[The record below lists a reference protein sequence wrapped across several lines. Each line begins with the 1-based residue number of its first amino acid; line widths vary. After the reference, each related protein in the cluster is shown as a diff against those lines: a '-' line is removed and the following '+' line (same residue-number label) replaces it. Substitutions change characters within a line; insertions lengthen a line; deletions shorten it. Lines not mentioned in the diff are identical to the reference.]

1 LNIQE
6 QSKILMNNTEYG
18 DEKLKINM
26 QKELEKKLSEGRPLN
41 IYCGYDPTAVDLTL
55 GHIITMRKLRE
66 FQELGHNVTFLI
78 GGFTGLIGD
87 PSDKDKKRPM
97 LSHEQLKNNAK
108 EYTRQAYKILDPR
121 LTTIRSNEEWLE
133 NLSSKEFI
141 RLCSKFTVAQFLE
154 RDNFSKRWKSNDAIY
169 LSEFLYALMQGYDA
183 VKLASDVQVGG
194 SDQLFNLMAGRILQR
209 EFNQDPQVVMTLPI
223 LVGTDG
229 KIRMSKS
236 TGNFIGL
243 EEPPN
248 EMFGKIMSIPDN
260 AVESYFKLLTSVS
273 DDDFLKLTKAIDNK
287 AMKKI
292 DLKKK
297 LAVEI
302 ITGLFSISEATQS
315 EKYFEETFQKR
326 NIPSIMNEYSL
337 GYQESNECKLS
348 KILIKTQLSNGDK
361 YASSLSEVRR
371 LISQN
376 AVSVNGLKIDEDIE
390 VKIGD
395 EIRVG
400 RYKFLRIIQ

>member
-1 LNIQE
+1 
-6 QSKILMNNTEYG
+6 
-18 DEKLKINM
+18 
-26 QKELEKKLSEGRPLN
+26 
-41 IYCGYDPTAVDLTL
+41 
-55 GHIITMRKLRE
+55 
-66 FQELGHNVTFLI
+66 
-78 GGFTGLIGD
+78 
-87 PSDKDKKRPM
+87 
-97 LSHEQLKNNAK
+97 
-108 EYTRQAYKILDPR
+108 
-121 LTTIRSNEEWLE
+121 
-133 NLSSKEFI
+133 
-141 RLCSKFTVAQFLE
+141 
-154 RDNFSKRWKSNDAIY
+154 
-169 LSEFLYALMQGYDA
+169 
-183 VKLASDVQVGG
+183 
-194 SDQLFNLMAGRILQR
+194 
-209 EFNQDPQVVMTLPI
+209 
-223 LVGTDG
+223 
-229 KIRMSKS
+229 
-236 TGNFIGL
+236 
-243 EEPPN
+243 
-248 EMFGKIMSIPDN
+248 
-260 AVESYFKLLTSVS
+260 
-273 DDDFLKLTKAIDNK
+273 
-287 AMKKI
+287 
-292 DLKKK
+292 